1 MGATCSRR
9 SSSSPRGRP
18 ELPSYDDGHRRRD
31 AGAPLGARLR
41 PGHLRHPDPSS
52 VGLAAFTAVAL
63 SAGQDASAQVS
74 TISSAGFS
82 AAFLAAAVVAL
93 STAGATLV
101 LLVRRS

>member
-1 MGATCSRR
+1 
-9 SSSSPRGRP
+9 
-18 ELPSYDDGHRRRD
+18 
-31 AGAPLGARLR
+31 
-41 PGHLRHPDPSS
+41 